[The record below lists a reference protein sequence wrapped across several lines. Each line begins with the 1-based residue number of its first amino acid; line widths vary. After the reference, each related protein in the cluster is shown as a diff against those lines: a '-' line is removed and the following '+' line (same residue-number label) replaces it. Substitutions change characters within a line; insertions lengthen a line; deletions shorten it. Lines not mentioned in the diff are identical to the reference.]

1 MRATIYY
8 GPRDVR
14 VESVPDAT
22 IQLPTDVVVRVTHAC
37 ICGSDLWPYRDGG
50 RPAGARM
57 GHEFLG
63 IVAAVG
69 SAVRNLK
76 VGDYA
81 IAPFV
86 FSDGECEFCQ
96 KGLQTSCQHG
106 GFWGGLEN
114 DGGQGEAVRVPL
126 ADATLVKLPAR
137 VEGDDALL
145 AAILPL
151 TDVMGTGH
159 HAALAAGVRVGST
172 VAVVGDGA
180 VGLCGVLAAKRLGAA
195 RIIML
200 GHHPDRIA
208 IARKF
213 GATDVVSSRGPEAI
227 EAVQEL
233 TKGGCESVLEC
244 VGTQISL
251 NTAIGAARPGGAVGY
266 VGVPHGTDQLDIA
279 RLFGQNIALRGG
291 IAPVRA
297 YLPELLEDVL
307 SGKIDPSPVLDMRV
321 DLNGVPDGYL
331 AMDQRRAVKV
341 MVCPAK
347 A

>member
-14 VESVPDAT
+14 VENVPDAT
-22 IQLPTDVVVRVTHAC
+22 LKARTDVVLQVTHAC

-57 GHEFLG
+57 GHEFMG
-63 IVAAVG
+63 RVTSVGADVAG
-69 SAVRNLK
+69 FK

-96 KGLQTSCQHG
+96 KGLQTSCLHG

-126 ADATLVKLPAR
+126 ADATLVKLPDSIA
-137 VEGDDALL
+137 GDDALL
-145 AAILPL
+145 SAILPL

-159 HAALAAGVRVGST
+159 HAALAAGVQAGST
-172 VAVVGDGA
+172 VAVIGDGA
-180 VGLCGVLAAKRLGAA
+180 VGLCGVLAAKRLGAS
-195 RIIML
+195 RILML

-208 IARKF
+208 IARLF
-213 GATDVVSSRGPEAI
+213 GATDVISARGKEAI

-233 TKGGCESVLEC
+233 TKGGCEAVLEC

-251 NTAIGAARPGGAVGY
+251 NTAIGAARAGGAVGY
-266 VGVPHGTDQLDIA
+266 VGVPHGTETLDVA
-279 RLFGQNIALRGG
+279 RLFGENITLRGG

-297 YLPELLEDVL
+297 YLPELLADVL
-307 SGKIDPSPVLDMRV
+307 AGRLDPSPVLDMRV
-321 DLNGVPDGYL
+321 DLAGVPDGYK
-331 AMDQRRAVKV
+331 AMDERKAIKV
-341 MVCPAK
+341 MVRPDRA
-347 A
+347 